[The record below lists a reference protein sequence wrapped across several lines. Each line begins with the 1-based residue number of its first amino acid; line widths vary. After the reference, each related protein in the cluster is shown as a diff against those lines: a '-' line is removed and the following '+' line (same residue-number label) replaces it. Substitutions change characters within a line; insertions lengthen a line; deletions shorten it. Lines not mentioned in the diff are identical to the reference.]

1 MQLGMVHVGGVPD
14 FAVREDDGCWVPLA
28 SLGLYAPDTAT
39 AIATSTEVRAALTAG
54 HGHALTA
61 PVRLGC
67 PVVRPGKILAIGLNY
82 LDHIRET
89 GAEKPDRPVVF
100 AKYPSSLNGPFDPV
114 VLDPDCTD
122 QLDYEAELAVVIG
135 RRTRRTPVEQAL
147 DGVFGYAVAND
158 VSARDW
164 QVRDG
169 QFSRSKSMDT
179 FCPIGPWITTADEV
193 PDPQALGIR
202 SDVNGERR
210 QDSST
215 SQMLYGVAELLAFLS
230 TTMTLEPGDVV
241 LTGTP
246 PGVGFGR
253 KPPVFLQA
261 GDVVA
266 CEIEGLGRIQNWV
279 VSPAEALGVPQ
290 RATEEDQ

>member
-1 MQLGMVHVGGVPD
+1 MRLGLVHVGGAPD
-14 FAVREDDGCWVPLA
+14 FAVREADGPWVPLA
-28 SLGLYAPDTAT
+28 SLGLHAPDTAA
-39 AIATSTEVRAALTAG
+39 AIAMATEARAALEAG
-54 HGHALTA
+54 HGRALTA

-67 PVVRPGKILAIGLNY
+67 PVVRPGKILAVGLNY

-89 GAEKPDRPVVF
+89 GATQPERPLVF

-114 VLDPDCTD
+114 VLEPDCTE
-122 QLDYEAELAVVIG
+122 QLDYETELALVIG
-135 RRTRRTPVEQAL
+135 RRTRRVPVEQAL
-147 DGVFGYAVAND
+147 DVVFGYAVAND

-179 FCPIGPWITTADEV
+179 FCPIGPWITTADQV
-193 PDPQALGIR
+193 GDPQALGIR
-202 SDVNGERR
+202 SEVNGEKR

-215 SQMLYGVAELLAFLS
+215 GQMLYGVAELLAFLS

-253 KPPVFLQA
+253 KPPVFLRP

-266 CEIEGLGRIQNWV
+266 CEVEGLGRIENKV
-279 VSPAEALGVPQ
+279 VGPAGEGD
-290 RATEEDQ
+290 R